1 MGQYHKMKC
10 ATCGTSIET
19 EVVLE
24 RCPVC
29 DVYMGDQLAAQGG
42 GTGIVDPS
50 DVDTADASKVSD

>member
-1 MGQYHKMKC
+1 MGQYHKIKC

-19 EVVLE
+19 TEVLE

-42 GTGIVDPS
+42 GTGIKDPAELDS
-50 DVDTADASKVSD
+50 NASEVSD